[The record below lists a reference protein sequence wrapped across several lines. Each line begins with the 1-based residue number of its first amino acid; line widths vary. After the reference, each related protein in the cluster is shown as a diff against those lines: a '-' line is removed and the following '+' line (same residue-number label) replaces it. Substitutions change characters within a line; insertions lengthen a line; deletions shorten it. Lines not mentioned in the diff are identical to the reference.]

1 MKKITK
7 VLIGGL
13 LASLLIFTGCMAAN
27 DSVGK
32 LGIEYDSNRNDV
44 TGAEV
49 TASINYTNDTN
60 EIMRGVRL
68 FNNQKKDI
76 ALNIVM
82 DNASVKTG
90 LMGIIFNRQEND
102 DGTYNFIMLGYKSES
117 GKPDLCIT
125 AYKNISDETDWE
137 LPNFGAGVPMNKDN
151 FLAARGKASY
161 DIIKSSSAQN
171 NSSGWETLDIS
182 PDENNK
188 LKVGVV
194 LIAEKANEDEENV
207 NEDEE
212 NVNAYKVY
220 IYKDK
225 TNAQLNTIADNLP
238 KDDAVRSEEAKT
250 LIASSLME
258 KNIPNDEI
266 GREDTNRPEGKMGF
280 YANAYAN
287 KTLKGEWQVADI
299 SHNPN
304 GIFWADEEVVS
315 KAAKSNSNTLNIQ
328 LVK

>member
-32 LGIEYDSNRNDV
+32 LRIEYDSNSNGD

-82 DNASVKTG
+82 DNASDKTG

-137 LPNFGAGVPMNKDN
+137 LPNFGAGNPMTNDA
-151 FLAARGKASY
+151 FLAASGKASY
-161 DIIKSSSAQN
+161 DIIESNSQQN
-171 NSSGWETLDIS
+171 GSRGWKTLDIS
-182 PDENNK
+182 RDENNK

-207 NEDEE
+207 N
-212 NVNAYKVY
+212 AYKVY

-225 TNAQLNTIADNLP
+225 TNDELNDIADALA
-238 KDDAVRSEEAKT
+238 KDDAARSDEEKT
-250 LIASSLME
+250 LIASNASNKVWNE
-258 KNIPNDEI
+258 VIPNAEI
-266 GREDTNRPEGKMGF
+266 DREDTNRPEGQMGF

>member
-1 MKKITK
+1 MKKISK
-7 VLIGGL
+7 VLIGGF

-32 LGIEYDSNRNDV
+32 LEIEYDSNRNED

-49 TASINYTNDTN
+49 TASINYTNDTG
-60 EIMRGVRL
+60 EVMRGVRL

-82 DNASVKTG
+82 DNASDKTG
-90 LMGIIFNRQEND
+90 LMGIIFNRQKND
-102 DGTYNFIMLGYKSES
+102 DGTYNFIMLGYKSEK

-137 LPNFGAGVPMNKDN
+137 LLNFGAGAPKSNDA
-151 FLAARGKASY
+151 FLAASGKASY
-161 DIIKSSSAQN
+161 DIIQSSSEQN
-171 NSSGWETLDIS
+171 NSSGWQTLNIS

-194 LIAEKANEDEENV
+194 LIAEKANDA
-207 NEDEE
+207 EE

-225 TNAQLNTIADNLP
+225 TNAQLNTIADGLV
-238 KDDAVRSEEAKT
+238 KDESARSDEEKT
-250 LIASSLME
+250 LIASKLME
-258 KNIPNDEI
+258 ENIPNDEI
-266 GREDTNRPEGKMGF
+266 GREDTNRPEGQMGF
-280 YANAYAN
+280 YANAYEN

>member
-1 MKKITK
+1 MKKNSK
-7 VLIGGL
+7 VLIGGF

-32 LGIEYDSNRNDV
+32 LEIEYDSNRNED

-82 DNASVKTG
+82 DNASDKTG

-137 LPNFGAGVPMNKDN
+137 LPNFGAGVPMTKDN
-151 FLAARGKASY
+151 FLAASGKASY
-161 DIIKSSSAQN
+161 DIIKSSSQQN
-171 NSSGWETLDIS
+171 GSSGWETLNIS

-194 LIAEKANEDEENV
+194 LIAEKANEDAENV
-207 NEDEE
+207 D
-212 NVNAYKVY
+212 AYKVY

-225 TNAQLNTIADNLP
+225 TNDQLNKIADNLP
-238 KDDAVRSEEAKT
+238 KDESARSEEAKT
-250 LIASSLME
+250 LIASSLKE
-258 KNIPNDEI
+258 ENIPNDEI
-266 GREDTNRPEGKMGF
+266 GREDTNRPEGQMGF